1 MKKLQKALI
10 LASFFALTGCD
21 IQSIFN
27 IAKND
32 QETTQNTEKNEG
44 ENHQNDDNKEEDTN
58 LVDWPTQQ
66 IAGYLNQIVPTGTTA
81 VIPAMVSDVEGVKVT
96 VNLQLEYSVFA
107 INVDGLGKESVEAYK
122 AIAEAAG
129 WLITGGN
136 QPGEYF
142 AFWTDEKVKLD
153 IYYEDERGRLNI
165 DVFAYSATVEGWPYD
180 EIADLVSRLGLT
192 GEVLPFAFEN
202 SGFRIDEYGTPPG
215 IIINV
220 EKGKEDSLAAR
231 YNQSLVNAGYKVMGQ
246 LYGEDSY
253 GKEGTT
259 LTYRAAALSEKT
271 VTIELIDINNLTK

>member
-1 MKKLQKALI
+1 MKKLQKAFI

-27 IAKND
+27 FAKND

-58 LVDWPTQQ
+58 LLDWPTQQ

-81 VIPAMVSDVEGVKVT
+81 VIPAMVSDVEGANVT

-122 AIAEAAG
+122 AIVEAAG

-153 IYYEDERGRLNI
+153 IYYEDQYGRLNI
-165 DVFAYSATVEGWPYD
+165 DVFAYSPTVEGWPY
-180 EIADLVSRLGLT
+180 EEVAAAVSRMGLT

-202 SGFRIDEYGTPPG
+202 SGIRVDEYNFPPA

-220 EKGKEDSLAAR
+220 EKGKELNLVEQ

-246 LYGEDSY
+246 LFDEDAY
-253 GKEGTT
+253 GKEGQT
-259 LTYRAAALSEKT
+259 LTYRATNLTEKT
-271 VTIELIDINNLTK
+271 VTIELIDIKYLTK